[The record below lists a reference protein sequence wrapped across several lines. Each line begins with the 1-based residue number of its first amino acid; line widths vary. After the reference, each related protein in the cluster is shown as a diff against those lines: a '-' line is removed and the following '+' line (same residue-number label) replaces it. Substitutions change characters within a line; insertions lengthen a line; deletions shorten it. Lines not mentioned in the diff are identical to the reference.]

1 MPVAR
6 VNGIDIHYV
15 VERDG
20 EPLVLVHNL
29 IASLRSYDFN
39 APVLAKHLRVIR
51 YDLRGHGLSSK
62 TDHEGGYTFDN
73 LAADL
78 HGLLEHLNVESC
90 HLLGQAYWGV
100 NTVCHFF
107 AKHPDKVKTLMPV
120 AWYPEVTAVQDR
132 ELPAKVAEGFVRM
145 REVARTKGMRAV
157 LEERKKTMT
166 FWIPKIL
173 ENQDIM
179 RRFEEMYDQASAYAF
194 LNMPVM
200 TEEKRA
206 AIVERLNERRIPVLS
221 MVGIGDPNPERVCAK
236 MKALYP
242 GTHGILLPD
251 CGHYPAIENPEDFNA
266 AVLNFIAGARA
277 YARAS

>member
-1 MPVAR
+1 MPVAK
-6 VNGIDIHYV
+6 VNGIEINYV
-15 VERDG
+15 VEGAG

-29 IASLRSYDFN
+29 IADLHAYDFN
-39 APVLAKHLRVIR
+39 APVFAKHFRTIR

-62 TDHEGGYTFDN
+62 TDHEGGYTFDQ
-73 LAADL
+73 LADDL
-78 HGLLEHLNVESC
+78 RGLLDHLDVRSC

-107 AKHPDKVKTLMPV
+107 ARNPDRVKTLTCV
-120 AWYPEVTAVQDR
+120 AWYPEVTAVQDA
-132 ELPAKVAEGFVRM
+132 ELPQHVTDGFVRM
-145 REVARTKGMRAV
+145 REVARTRGMRAV

-173 ENQDIM
+173 DDEAIM
-179 RRFEEMYDQASAYAF
+179 SRFEKMYEQTSAYAF

-200 TEEKRA
+200 TEEKRG
-206 AIVERLNERRIPVLS
+206 AIVERLNERRIPLLS
-221 MVGIGDPNPERVCAK
+221 LIGIGDPKPDQVCAK

-242 GTHGILLPD
+242 GTQAALLPD
-251 CGHYPAIENPEDFNA
+251 SGHYPAIENPQDFNA

-277 YARAS
+277 YGGRA